1 MACLVVVLVFLI
13 ISGPLWSLCG
23 FGRISWRAS
32 MPSQPNA
39 ASLAPSGFPPPFP
52 MRPLLS
58 ILTPAIPERLNKL
71 HRLGELLEPQLS
83 AFPHSVEWLALVDPR
98 GHRTIGEKRDE
109 LVQLARG
116 QFVAFVDDDDFVQ
129 PTYVASLVQALSV
142 IVADSEP
149 VDVVTFRQEAIW
161 CGQRSE
167 VRFNLRAGNEAFQP
181 GGVTQRAAWHV
192 CAWRASLAKRF
203 HFEASNYGED
213 WSWARHLNLDAR
225 SERHIPDI
233 LHTYVHDPV
242 ISAAPAP

>member
-1 MACLVVVLVFLI
+1 
-13 ISGPLWSLCG
+13 
-23 FGRISWRAS
+23 
-32 MPSQPNA
+32 
-39 ASLAPSGFPPPFP
+39 

-98 GHRTIGEKRDE
+98 GQRTIGEKRDE

-116 QFVAFVDDDDFVQ
+116 QFIAFVDDDDFVQ
-129 PTYVASLVQALSV
+129 PHYVASLVEAISE
-142 IVADSEP
+142 IVANSEP

-161 CGQRSE
+161 CGLRSE

-192 CAWRASLAKRF
+192 CAWRSTLAKRF

-213 WSWARHLNLDAR
+213 WGWARHLNLDAR
-225 SERHIPDI
+225 SERHIPDT
-233 LHTYVHDPV
+233 LHTYVHDPI